1 MVTSPP
7 SQRVADAARAL
18 GLEIEVR
25 EFPVGTRTAEDAAAA
40 IGVDVGQIVK
50 SLVFFVDSRPVLC
63 LVSGLNRL
71 DTQRL
76 AVVAGAS
83 AGLPAGRQ
91 VRRARADE
99 VERATGFAIGGVPPF
114 GHKQRLPVYYDGDLM
129 TYEVVWA
136 AAGTPREVF
145 SVEPQRLV
153 QACRATVA
161 DLKKEEEK

>member
-1 MVTSPP
+1 MVTSPS

-25 EFPVGTRTAEDAAAA
+25 EFPEGTRTAEDAAAA

-50 SLVFFVDSRPVLC
+50 SLVFFVDGRPVLC

-83 AGLPAGRQ
+83 Q
-91 VRRARADE
+91 VRRASADE

-114 GHKQRLPVYYDGDLM
+114 GHTQPLPVYCDRDLM
-129 TYEVVWA
+129 AYDVTWA
-136 AAGTPREVF
+136 AAGTPRAVF
-145 SVEPQRLV
+145 AIEPQRLV
-153 QACRATVA
+153 QACRATIV
-161 DLKKEEEK
+161 DLKQEEE

>member
-7 SQRVADAARAL
+7 SQRVADAARDL

-25 EFPVGTRTAEDAAAA
+25 EFPEGTRTAEDAAAA

-50 SLVFFVDSRPVLC
+50 SLVFFVDGRPVLC

-83 AGLPAGRQ
+83 Q
-91 VRRARADE
+91 VRRARAGE

-114 GHKQRLPVYYDGDLM
+114 GHKQRLPVYCDRDLM
-129 TYEVVWA
+129 TYDVAWA
-136 AAGTPREVF
+136 AAGTSGAVF
-145 SVEPQRLV
+145 AIEPQRLV

-161 DLKKEEEK
+161 DLKEEG